1 MPKII
6 GICGSIGSGKTLV
19 ADYLCASH
27 NFFKIKMAS
36 PIKDM
41 LSAVGLTDR
50 ELEGTS
56 KELGI
61 DLLCGHSPRYA
72 MQTLGTEWGRNMIGK
87 DIWVNLWR
95 NKAYNHLDMNC
106 NVVADDVRFPNEVEV
121 IKSMGGKIIKLHRSS
136 SSKSA
141 HKSEELKFDADIDV
155 DNNDSVYGLYSKV
168 DSIIQDYDVI
178 L

>member
-19 ADYLCASH
+19 ADYLCAQH
-27 NFFKIKMAS
+27 NFYKIKMAS

-41 LSAVGLTDR
+41 LSAVGLTDN
-50 ELEGTS
+50 ELEGAK
-56 KELGI
+56 KEIEI
-61 DLLCGHSPRYA
+61 DLLCGRSPRYA
-72 MQTLGTEWGRNMIGK
+72 MQTLGTEWGRHIIGK
-87 DIWVNLWR
+87 DISVNLWR
-95 NKAYNHLDMNC
+95 NKAYNHIDMNL
-106 NVVADDVRFPNEVEV
+106 NVVADDVRFHNEVEI
-121 IKSMGGKIIKLHRSS
+121 IKEMGGKIIKLSRSS
-136 SSKSA
+136 STKSP
-141 HKSEELKFDADIDV
+141 HKSEELKFDVDINI